1 MKIVRRAVDA
11 ATRPMNL
18 VAPGVGTLAAGGL
31 VAMGMPPLALAI
43 GALSLSAWGAMVAWD
58 LASPAPAKPPPE
70 RRPPEI
76 DSVELK
82 RLLTAVYRAA
92 WNVRRQVD
100 EHEGVL
106 SSSLLELRAECE
118 GLLDSADET
127 ALRGDTL
134 YAWLRSHD
142 PNAIHQEARD
152 RADAAHR
159 ARDVE
164 VARSLRTAADAKA
177 RQLETYRELR
187 ALLDRISAELVAAEA
202 TLDELHARVMKL
214 TLSDPGDAVARLSVG
229 QDLAELRK
237 RLQVLEKSAAATLRE
252 VG

>member
-1 MKIVRRAVDA
+1 VPRGTCAARWTSTKGCSRRRCSSCGPSARARLGVDA
-11 ATRPMNL
+11 EL
-18 VAPGVGTLAAGGL
+18 EGDLAARDDVSG
-31 VAMGMPPLALAI
+31 
-43 GALSLSAWGAMVAWD
+43 
-58 LASPAPAKPPPE
+58 
-70 RRPPEI
+70 
-76 DSVELK
+76 
-82 RLLTAVYRAA
+82 
-92 WNVRRQVD
+92 
-100 EHEGVL
+100 
-106 SSSLLELRAECE
+106 

-214 TLSDPGDAVARLSVG
+214 TLSDPGDAVAGLSVG